1 MALPLVEASKLSNTV
16 MSQGVVE
23 TFVKDDPILQ
33 RMQWEPIVGNSYVY
47 NRELS
52 MAAAQFYG
60 VNEEWV
66 SSYPTATPL
75 TATPKIVGSPVELDD
90 FLKKTRSNINDLKTE
105 LVNGA
110 IKATKWAFM
119 DSFFY
124 GNATTNP
131 KQFDGVHALISDTT
145 YNTILADVGDAQN
158 VALSMS
164 DHLDR
169 AIDMIKGFTPGLIV
183 SSRQMRRNVTK
194 YLRSVGAGA
203 TAMKDEFGTLI
214 DVYNNI
220 PWAISDYITDTE
232 LTLDGAFSAKTG
244 GLTTSIFIFSFDPKG
259 LYGMQVE
266 PMNFVPWT
274 IMPGTNKEWANIRW
288 YPTILMKSL
297 VSCTKIVGLDADGTV
312 VA

>member
-1 MALPLVEASKLSNTV
+1 MGLPLVEASKLSNTV

-33 RMQWEPIVGNSYVY
+33 RINWETIVGNAYIY

-66 SSYPTATPL
+66 SSYPNSVQL

-105 LVNGA
+105 LVEGA

-124 GNATTNP
+124 GNATSNP
-131 KQFDGVHALISDTT
+131 KQFDGIHELISDTT
-145 YNTILADVGDAQN
+145 YNTLLVDVGDTET

-164 DHLDR
+164 AHLDK
-169 AIDMIKGFTPGLIV
+169 AIDMIKGFTPSLIL
-183 SSRQMRRNVTK
+183 SSRQTRRNVTK
-194 YLRSVGAGA
+194 YLRGVGAGA
-203 TAMKDEFGTLI
+203 TQTRDEFGNLVDI
-214 DVYNNI
+214 YNSI

-232 LTLDGAFSAKTG
+232 LTSSGAFSAKTG
-244 GLTTSIFIFSFDPKG
+244 GNTTSIFILSFDPKA

-274 IMPGTNKEWANIRW
+274 VMTGSNKEWANIRW

-297 VSCTKIVGLDADGTV
+297 VSCAKIVGIDADGTV